1 MPQVTI
7 VGNLTADPELRFT
20 PSGAAVATFAIAESS
35 RVKENGEWK
44 DGPATYWRCEIW
56 RDAAENLAESLKRG
70 MRVIAVG
77 ETQQRTFETK
87 SGESRTVLEVKVSE
101 VGPSLKWATA
111 RPEKTNRSTKPA
123 AAGRT
128 PAVEDDPWGNNT
140 SEAPF

>member
-1 MPQVTI
+1 M
-7 VGNLTADPELRFT
+7 L
-20 PSGAAVATFAIAESS
+20 
-35 RVKENGEWK
+35 
-44 DGPATYWRCEIW
+44 
-56 RDAAENLAESLKRG
+56 
-70 MRVIAVG
+70 
-77 ETQQRTFETK
+77 
-87 SGESRTVLEVKVSE
+87 SRTVLEVKVSE